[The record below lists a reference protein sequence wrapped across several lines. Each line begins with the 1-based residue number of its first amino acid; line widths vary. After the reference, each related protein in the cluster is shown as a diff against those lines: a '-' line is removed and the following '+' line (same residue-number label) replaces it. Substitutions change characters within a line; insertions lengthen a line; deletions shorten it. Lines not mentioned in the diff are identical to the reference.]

1 MQVCQLLNHV
11 LTSYHPHTYTSI
23 VINHNTTSTPHKDTK
38 NTGPSTITTLGDFT
52 DGGNFL
58 IWHDNNLENPPT
70 EVEIRGKL
78 HVFTGSQFL
87 HANSSYSGERFSII
101 WFTYKA
107 ALTRQYTPDDIEKL
121 MTLGF
126 NLPQDPLPLKSNL
139 NLTSLSSL
147 RFLFFFICLCRD
159 PQDIVVQS
167 ASFFD
172 WDALDVDMARNRAR
186 QLLEDLVVN
195 ERPGIWASALAP

>member
-1 MQVCQLLNHV
+1 METLHGNLHAFKRSPRTAVRGMSMFLGVLRKGITKTTLTEAGMQVCQLLNHV

-121 MTLGF
+121 LTLGF
-126 NLPQDPLPLKSNL
+126 NLPQDPLP
-139 NLTSLSSL
+139 
-147 RFLFFFICLCRD
+147 
-159 PQDIVVQS
+159 
-167 ASFFD
+167 
-172 WDALDVDMARNRAR
+172 
-186 QLLEDLVVN
+186 
-195 ERPGIWASALAP
+195 